1 MIRENYSNIST
12 NWAKYVTLLA
22 VLFISH
28 SCYKP
33 KSTIAT
39 ITVLNDSNNSAVSGA
54 TVRLFYDDPTGVNT
68 SIINEQNTTSDEG
81 VVNFDFSEY
90 YKDGQAGFAVLD
102 IEVNNVFVGV
112 IQVEERATT
121 EKTIYL

>member
-22 VLFISH
+22 ILFISH

-39 ITVLNDSNNSAVSGA
+39 ITVLNDSNNTPVSGA
-54 TVRLFYDDPTGVNT
+54 TVRLFYDDTTGVNT
-68 SIINEQNTTSDEG
+68 SIINEQNTTSEEG

>member
-1 MIRENYSNIST
+1 M
-12 NWAKYVTLLA
+12 
-22 VLFISH
+22 
-28 SCYKP
+28 
-33 KSTIAT
+33 
-39 ITVLNDSNNSAVSGA
+39 LNDSNNSPVSGA
-54 TVRLFYDDPTGVNT
+54 TVRLFYDDTTGINT

>member
-22 VLFISH
+22 ILFISH

-39 ITVLNDSNNSAVSGA
+39 ITVLNDSNNSPVSGA
-54 TVRLFYDDPTGVNT
+54 TVRLFYDDPAGINI

>member
-22 VLFISH
+22 ILFISH
-28 SCYKP
+28 SCYKH

-39 ITVLNDSNNSAVSGA
+39 ITVLNDSNNSPVSGA
-54 TVRLFYDDPTGVNT
+54 TVRLFYDDPTGINT

-121 EKTIYL
+121 ETTIYL

>member
-22 VLFISH
+22 ILFISH

-54 TVRLFYDDPTGVNT
+54 TVRLFYDDPAGINT

>member
-12 NWAKYVTLLA
+12 NWAKYVILLI
-22 VLFISH
+22 VFFISN

-39 ITVLNDSNNSAVSGA
+39 ITVLNDSNNSPVSGA

-68 SIINEQNTTSDEG
+68 SIINEQNTTSDQG

>member
-12 NWAKYVTLLA
+12 NWAKYVILLA
-22 VLFISH
+22 VIFISQ

-39 ITVLNDSNNSAVSGA
+39 ITVLNDSNNSPVSGA
-54 TVRLFYDDPTGVNT
+54 TVRLFYEDPTGVNT

>member
-22 VLFISH
+22 ILCISH

-39 ITVLNDSNNSAVSGA
+39 ITVLNDSNNSPVSGA
-54 TVRLFYDDPTGVNT
+54 TVRLFYDDPAGINI

>member
-22 VLFISH
+22 ILFISH

-39 ITVLNDSNNSAVSGA
+39 ITVLNDSNNSPVSGA

>member
-22 VLFISH
+22 ILFISH

-39 ITVLNDSNNSAVSGA
+39 ITVLNDSNNSPVSGA
-54 TVRLFYDDPTGVNT
+54 TVRLFYDDPTGINT

-102 IEVNNVFVGV
+102 IEINNEFVGV

>member
-12 NWAKYVTLLA
+12 NWAKYVILLI
-22 VLFISH
+22 VFFISN

-39 ITVLNDSNNSAVSGA
+39 ITVLNNSNNAPVSGA

-68 SIINEQNTTSDEG
+68 SLVDEQNTTSDEG
-81 VVNFDFSEY
+81 VVNFDFSSY

-112 IQVEERATT
+112 VQIE
-121 EKTIYL
+121 

>member
-1 MIRENYSNIST
+1 MIRENYSNISI

-22 VLFISH
+22 ILFISH

-39 ITVLNDSNNSAVSGA
+39 ITVLNDSNNTPVSGA
-54 TVRLFYDDPTGVNT
+54 TVRLFYDDTTGINT
-68 SIINEQNTTSDEG
+68 SIINEQNTTSEEG

>member
-22 VLFISH
+22 ILFISH

-33 KSTIAT
+33 KSTIAS
-39 ITVLNDSNNSAVSGA
+39 ITVLNDSNNSPVSGA
-54 TVRLFYDDPTGVNT
+54 TVRLFYDDTTGINT

>member
-22 VLFISH
+22 ILFISH

-39 ITVLNDSNNSAVSGA
+39 ITVLNDSNNSPVSGA
-54 TVRLFYDDPTGVNT
+54 TVRLFYDDPTGINT
-68 SIINEQNTTSDEG
+68 SKINEQNTTSDEG

>member
-22 VLFISH
+22 ILFISY

-39 ITVLNDSNNSAVSGA
+39 ITVLNDSNNSPVSGA
-54 TVRLFYDDPTGVNT
+54 NVRLFYDDPTGINT
-68 SIINEQNTTSDEG
+68 SIINEQNTTSDQG
-81 VVNFDFSEY
+81 VANFDFSEY

>member
-22 VLFISH
+22 ILFISH

-39 ITVLNDSNNSAVSGA
+39 ITVLNDSNNSPVSGA
-54 TVRLFYDDPTGVNT
+54 TVRLFYDDPAGVNT

>member
-22 VLFISH
+22 ILFISN

-39 ITVLNDSNNSAVSGA
+39 ITVLNDSNNSPVSGA
-54 TVRLFYDDPTGVNT
+54 TVRLFYDDTTGINT

>member
-12 NWAKYVTLLA
+12 NWAKYGTLLA
-22 VLFISH
+22 ILFISH

-39 ITVLNDSNNSAVSGA
+39 ITVLNDSNNSPVSGA

>member
-1 MIRENYSNIST
+1 MIRENYSNISI

-22 VLFISH
+22 ILFISH

-39 ITVLNDSNNSAVSGA
+39 ITVLNDSNNSPVSGA
-54 TVRLFYDDPTGVNT
+54 TVRLFYDDPTGINT

-81 VVNFDFSEY
+81 VVNFDFSDY

>member
-22 VLFISH
+22 ILFISH
-28 SCYKP
+28 SCFKP

-39 ITVLNDSNNSAVSGA
+39 ITVLNDSNNSPVSGA
-54 TVRLFYDDPTGVNT
+54 TVRLFYDDPTGINT

>member
-1 MIRENYSNIST
+1 MIRENYSNISI

-22 VLFISH
+22 ILFISH

-33 KSTIAT
+33 KSTIAS
-39 ITVLNDSNNSAVSGA
+39 ITVLNDSNNSPVSGA

>member
-12 NWAKYVTLLA
+12 NWAKYAVLLA
-22 VLFISH
+22 IFFISQ

-39 ITVLNDSNNSAVSGA
+39 ITVLNDSNNSPVSGA

-68 SIINEQNTTSDEG
+68 SMINEQNTTSDQG
-81 VVNFDFSEY
+81 IVNFDFSEY

-112 IQVEERATT
+112 IQIEERATT

>member
-22 VLFISH
+22 ILFISH

-39 ITVLNDSNNSAVSGA
+39 ITVLNDSDNSPVSGA
-54 TVRLFYDDPTGVNT
+54 TVRLFYDDTTGINT

-81 VVNFDFSEY
+81 VANFDFSEY

>member
-12 NWAKYVTLLA
+12 KLAKYVTLLA
-22 VLFISH
+22 ILFISH

-39 ITVLNDSNNSAVSGA
+39 ITVLYDSNNSPVSGA
-54 TVRLFYDDPTGVNT
+54 TVRLFYDDPAGINT

>member
-22 VLFISH
+22 ILFISN

-39 ITVLNDSNNSAVSGA
+39 ITVLNDSNNSPVSGA
-54 TVRLFYDDPTGVNT
+54 TVRLFYDDPTGINT

>member
-12 NWAKYVTLLA
+12 NWAKYVPLLA
-22 VLFISH
+22 ILFISH

-39 ITVLNDSNNSAVSGA
+39 ITVLNDSNNSPVSGA

>member
-39 ITVLNDSNNSAVSGA
+39 ITVLNDSNNSPVSGA

>member
-1 MIRENYSNIST
+1 MIRENYSNIRI

-22 VLFISH
+22 ILFISN

-39 ITVLNDSNNSAVSGA
+39 ITVLNDSNNSPVSGA

>member
-12 NWAKYVTLLA
+12 NWAKYVTLLTI
-22 VLFISH
+22 LFISH

-39 ITVLNDSNNSAVSGA
+39 ITVLNDSNNSPVSGA

>member
-12 NWAKYVTLLA
+12 NWAKYVILLI
-22 VLFISH
+22 VFFISN

-39 ITVLNDSNNSAVSGA
+39 ITVLNNSNNAPVSGA

-68 SIINEQNTTSDEG
+68 SLLDEQNTTSDEG
-81 VVNFDFSEY
+81 VVNFDFSSY

-112 IQVEERATT
+112 VQIEERATT

>member
-22 VLFISH
+22 ILFISH

-39 ITVLNDSNNSAVSGA
+39 ITVLNDSNNSPVSGA

-81 VVNFDFSEY
+81 VVNFDFSDY

>member
-22 VLFISH
+22 ILFISH

-39 ITVLNDSNNSAVSGA
+39 ITVLNDSNNSPVSGA
-54 TVRLFYDDPTGVNT
+54 TVRLFYDDPTGINT

-102 IEVNNVFVGV
+102 IEVNNIFVGV

>member
-1 MIRENYSNIST
+1 MIRENYSNISI
-12 NWAKYVTLLA
+12 NWAKYAILLA
-22 VLFISH
+22 VFFISQ

-39 ITVLNDSNNSAVSGA
+39 ITVLNDSNNSPVSGA
-54 TVRLFYDDPTGVNT
+54 TVRLFYEDPTGVNT

>member
-22 VLFISH
+22 ILFISH

-39 ITVLNDSNNSAVSGA
+39 ITVLNDSNNSPVSGA
-54 TVRLFYDDPTGVNT
+54 TVRLFYDDPAGINT

-90 YKDGQAGFAVLD
+90 YKDGQAGVAVLD
-102 IEVNNVFVGV
+102 IEVNNIFVGV

>member
-22 VLFISH
+22 ILFISH

-39 ITVLNDSNNSAVSGA
+39 ITVLNDSNNSPVSGA
-54 TVRLFYDDPTGVNT
+54 TVRLFYDDPAGINT

-81 VVNFDFSEY
+81 VVNFDFSDY

-102 IEVNNVFVGV
+102 VEVNNVFVGV

>member
-22 VLFISH
+22 ILFISH

-39 ITVLNDSNNSAVSGA
+39 ITVLNDSNNSPVSGA
-54 TVRLFYDDPTGVNT
+54 TVRLFYDDTTGINT

>member
-12 NWAKYVTLLA
+12 NLAKYVTLLA
-22 VLFISH
+22 ILFISH

-39 ITVLNDSNNSAVSGA
+39 ITVLNDSNNSPVSGA

-81 VVNFDFSEY
+81 VVNFDFSDY